1 VIPLR
6 RRELPNVRE
15 LSSIF
20 HPVISATVFPRLESS
35 IQSGVAPLELI
46 ASVIRIRTWAW
57 VDATLARRAAVRMG
71 RIVLFISFDFLLI
84 LLVLV
89 YFWVEVFLNALNK
102 HHPPK
107 NS

>member
-1 VIPLR
+1 L
-6 RRELPNVRE
+6 
-15 LSSIF
+15 
-20 HPVISATVFPRLESS
+20 AAVFPRLVSS
-35 IQSGVAPLELI
+35 IQSGVPPVPLELI